1 MNCQNCGNPLTP
13 EDKFCKKC
21 GTPVISAAT
30 SAVTPISEPI
40 PVTEPVPAPVSEPTP
55 VPAAPVEMP
64 AIPEPT
70 PVQEPVPNPVPE
82 QNMVS
87 PGMGAPV
94 NNQGMGP
101 MPNPPMGMQGAQQ
114 MPAPMG
120 QPMGPMP
127 MNGQA
132 PMPAP
137 MGQMPMGAMPP
148 QPEKKTNPILL
159 IIIAVLAIAAGY
171 FAYKALFAD
180 GGNGGGIVSK
190 ATKTVNYN
198 GYSFQVPSEYT
209 TSITADGLE
218 METSSVFFA
227 LDISTAS
234 YATANFDALNGD
246 QNGYVFSHKGEKTYN
261 TSKYHLYEVA
271 KGTVKFYYVVFDMGG
286 TRIGEGMIGSNIN
299 PQSFPASSY
308 IDEFMKIAAT
318 AKYTGSNS
326 IETKDFHL
334 GEINDFFEGNLEGNE
349 VVEEENTGDVLD
361 TNGDVYVNVIVD
373 EVNE

>member
-101 MPNPPMGMQGAQQ
+101 MPNPPMGMQGVQQ

-286 TRIGEGMIGSNIN
+286 TRIGEGMIGSNTN